1 MTNKELADI
10 LLPNVLHDYKY
21 YEEKYPERNLSAT
34 AYVTRFAPSP
44 TGFVHM
50 GSLYTSF
57 AALQLAKQTKGICFL
72 RIEDTDGKRTVLNG
86 VQGIIDDF
94 KNLGITFDEGQG
106 FGGEYGPYLQSERK
120 DIYQAYA
127 KKLIEEGLAYPCFC
141 TPEHLEEIRSYQEHK
156 KLRLGYYK
164 KYAKC
169 RDLTMAE
176 IKEHL
181 DKGDK

>member
-10 LLPNVLHDYKY
+10 LLPGVSHDYKY
-21 YEEKYPERNLSAT
+21 YEEKYPERKLSNG

-57 AALQLAKQTKGICFL
+57 AALQLAKQTNGICFL
-72 RIEDTDGKRTVLNG
+72 RIEDTDGKRTVENG

-94 KNLGITFDEGQG
+94 KNLGITFDEGEG
-106 FGGEYGPYLQSERK
+106 FGGKYGPYLQSERK

-141 TPEHLEEIRSYQEHK
+141 TPEHLEEIRNYQEHK
-156 KLRLGYYK
+156 KLRLIVCY
-164 KYAKC
+164 C
-169 RDLTMAE
+169 
-176 IKEHL
+176 
-181 DKGDK
+181 